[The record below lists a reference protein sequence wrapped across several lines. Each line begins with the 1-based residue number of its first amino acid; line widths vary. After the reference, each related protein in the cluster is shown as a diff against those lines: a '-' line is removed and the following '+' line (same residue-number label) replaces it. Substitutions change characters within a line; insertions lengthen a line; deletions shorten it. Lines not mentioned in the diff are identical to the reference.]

1 MKKAMKKAMKKGM
14 KKRMGCKA
22 DGEVKYRSNLMVVRI
37 LTRRPTK
44 QTAFY
49 SPFPYSPFPA
59 RCFSQAHAE
68 ARVSSRLRSA
78 FQPSSLLA
86 RVVSAQIATVSPARR
101 GANL

>member
-1 MKKAMKKAMKKGM
+1 MKKAMKKGM

-49 SPFPYSPFPA
+49 SPRQSDERFFSFKIFFP
-59 RCFSQAHAE
+59 
-68 ARVSSRLRSA
+68 SA
-78 FQPSSLLA
+78 
-86 RVVSAQIATVSPARR
+86 V
-101 GANL
+101 

>member
-1 MKKAMKKAMKKGM
+1 M

-49 SPFPYSPFPA
+49 SP
-59 RCFSQAHAE
+59 RKRFSA
-68 ARVSSRLRSA
+68 SKK
-78 FQPSSLLA
+78 
-86 RVVSAQIATVSPARR
+86 
-101 GANL
+101 

>member
-1 MKKAMKKAMKKGM
+1 MKKGMKKAMKKGM

-49 SPFPYSPFPA
+49 SPFPYFPA